1 MLFVVVVG
9 LELYES
15 EALLLKTRVG
25 GYDWGCRNHRLVP
38 ITEEVVYG
46 IDDGGAKSN
55 ILYGAFTLIEEQ
67 ESIFIG
73 RAFGVSNRIVDFGTT
88 LWGGH
93 YFVITTLGS
102 CVEICLYVF
111 YCNTLAHSENV
122 GVLGGFTLYYG
133 YIGLDDYRVAR
144 SQNLRCGS
152 TTARDGLTN
161 DSVCGYCVEDIAKV
175 LALVNC

>member
-1 MLFVVVVG
+1 MEVLFVVVVG

-15 EALLLKTRVG
+15 ETLLLKTRVG

-38 ITEEVVYG
+38 ITEEMVYG

-73 RAFGVSNRIVDFGTT
+73 RAFGVCNCIVDFGIT

-93 YFVITTLGS
+93 YFVIATLEN
-102 CVEICLYVF
+102 CVEICLYILF
-111 YCNTLAHSENV
+111 GNPLAHSENV
-122 GVLGGFTLYYG
+122 GVFGSLTHNYG
-133 YIGLDDYRVAR
+133 HIGLNDY
-144 SQNLRCGS
+144 
-152 TTARDGLTN
+152 
-161 DSVCGYCVEDIAKV
+161 
-175 LALVNC
+175 